1 MRTLIGLLAA
11 VAVAAPPPRAGAMQ
25 WGLSAEV
32 GVARFGGTS
41 RDSSGATLGP
51 YRPTTFGVLLEREV
65 GAVRIGV
72 RLLYARTGL
81 AGEQN
86 QTAVVFYDRASL
98 VEAAP
103 EISIRVA
110 RFGTGVVSRLAVG
123 PSLGIWSVDGAS
135 RMRIGAQGAVAF
147 EWPLAGRC
155 SGSLRATGVLSGS
168 VMNRDEIPAGV
179 ERRATRRSGVSIGL
193 RYRL

>member
-11 VAVAAPPPRAGAMQ
+11 VALAVPGQAGAAQ

-32 GVARFGGTS
+32 GVARFAGTS

-51 YRPTTFGVLLEREV
+51 YRPTTFGVRVDRELGTVRV
-65 GAVRIGV
+65 GIG
-72 RLLYARTGL
+72 LLYARTGL
-81 AGEQN
+81 AGEQD

-103 EISIRVA
+103 EISITVARVGAGVVTRVA
-110 RFGTGVVSRLAVG
+110 GG
-123 PSLGIWSVDGAS
+123 PSLDIWDVDGAS
-135 RMRIGAQGAVAF
+135 RTRIGARGAVAL
-147 EWPLAGRC
+147 EWPLSGRC
-155 SGSLRATGVLSGS
+155 TGSLRATGVLSGS
-168 VMNRDEIPAGV
+168 VMNRDETPAGV
-179 ERRATRRSGVSIGL
+179 ERRKTRRRGVSIGL

>member
-11 VAVAAPPPRAGAMQ
+11 VALAVPGQAGAAQ

-51 YRPTTFGVLLEREV
+51 YRPTTFGARLDRELGPVRV
-65 GAVRIGV
+65 GIGV
-72 RLLYARTGL
+72 LYARTGL
-81 AGEQN
+81 AGEQD

-103 EISIRVA
+103 EISITLA
-110 RFGTGVVSRLAVG
+110 RFGAGVVTRVAARPSLAILAV
-123 PSLGIWSVDGAS
+123 DGVS
-135 RMRIGAQGAVAF
+135 RPRGGAPGAGAF
-147 EWPLAGRC
+147 EGPL
-155 SGSLRATGVLSGS
+155 
-168 VMNRDEIPAGV
+168 
-179 ERRATRRSGVSIGL
+179 
-193 RYRL
+193 

>member
-11 VAVAAPPPRAGAMQ
+11 VALAVPGRASAAQ

-41 RDSSGATLGP
+41 RDSSGSTLGP
-51 YRPTTFGVLLEREV
+51 YRPTTFGARLDRELGPVRV
-65 GAVRIGV
+65 GIG
-72 RLLYARTGL
+72 LLYARTGL

-103 EISIRVA
+103 EISLRVA
-110 RFGTGVVSRLAVG
+110 RFGGGVVTRVAGG
-123 PSLGIWSVDGAS
+123 PSLDIWDVDGVS
-135 RMRIGAQGAVAF
+135 RTRVAARGAVAL
-147 EWPLAGRC
+147 EWPLSGRC
-155 SGSLRATGVLSGS
+155 IGSLRATGVLSGS
-168 VMNRDEIPAGV
+168 MMNRDETPAGV
-179 ERRATRRSGVSIGL
+179 ERQATRRGGVSIEL

>member
-11 VAVAAPPPRAGAMQ
+11 VALAVPGRAGAAQ

-51 YRPTTFGVLLEREV
+51 YRPTTFGARLDRELGQVRV
-65 GAVRIGV
+65 GIG
-72 RLLYARTGL
+72 LLYARTGL
-81 AGEQN
+81 AGEQD

-103 EISIRVA
+103 EISLKVA
-110 RFGTGVVSRLAVG
+110 RFGGGVVTRVAGG
-123 PSLGIWSVDGAS
+123 PSLDIWDVDGVS
-135 RMRIGAQGAVAF
+135 RTRVGARGAVAF
-147 EWPLAGRC
+147 DWPLSERC
-155 SGSLRATGVLSGS
+155 TGSLRATAVVSGS
-168 VMNRDEIPAGV
+168 VVNRGETPPGGD
-179 ERRATRRSGVSIGL
+179 RRPTRRWGVSVGP

>member
-11 VAVAAPPPRAGAMQ
+11 VALAVPGQAGAAQ

-51 YRPTTFGVLLEREV
+51 YHPTTFGVRVDRDLGPVRV
-65 GAVRIGV
+65 GVG
-72 RLLYARTGL
+72 LMYARTGL

-103 EISIRVA
+103 EISLEVA
-110 RFGTGVVSRLAVG
+110 RFGAGVVTRIAAG
-123 PSLGIWSVDGAS
+123 PSLDIWDVDGAS
-135 RMRIGAQGAVAF
+135 RTRIGVRGAVGL
-147 EWPLAGRC
+147 EWPLSGRC
-155 SGSLRATGVLSGS
+155 TGSLRATGVLSGS
-168 VMNRDEIPAGV
+168 VMNRDETPAGV
-179 ERRATRRSGVSIGL
+179 ERRATRRGGVSIGL

>member
-11 VAVAAPPPRAGAMQ
+11 VALAVPGRAGAAQ

-51 YRPTTFGVLLEREV
+51 YRPTTFGARLDRELGPVRV
-65 GAVRIGV
+65 GIG
-72 RLLYARTGL
+72 LLYARTGL
-81 AGEQN
+81 AGEQD

-103 EISIRVA
+103 EISLKVA
-110 RFGTGVVSRLAVG
+110 RFGGGVVTPVAG
-123 PSLGIWSVDGAS
+123 GA
-135 RMRIGAQGAVAF
+135 
-147 EWPLAGRC
+147 PLALLGAGGAPRPPRGGR
-155 SGSLRATGVLSGS
+155 GGG
-168 VMNRDEIPAGV
+168 PPPGPPP
-179 ERRATRRSGVSIGL
+179 GPGL
-193 RYRL
+193 GCP

>member
-11 VAVAAPPPRAGAMQ
+11 VALAVPGQAGAAQ

-51 YRPTTFGVLLEREV
+51 YRPTTFGVRVDRELGTARV
-65 GAVRIGV
+65 GME
-72 RLLYARTGL
+72 LMYARTGL
-81 AGEQN
+81 AGEQD

-103 EISIRVA
+103 EISITVA
-110 RFGTGVVSRLAVG
+110 RFGAGVVTRVAGG
-123 PSLGIWSVDGAS
+123 PSLDIWDVDGAS
-135 RMRIGAQGAVAF
+135 RTRIGARGAVAL
-147 EWPLAGRC
+147 EWPLSGRC
-155 SGSLRATGVLSGS
+155 TGSFRATGVLSGS
-168 VMNRDEIPAGV
+168 VMNRDETPAGV
-179 ERRATRRSGVSIGL
+179 ERQATRRGSVSTGL